1 MVRKKTAWNI
11 HVEKVRGLHP
21 EKSFKD
27 ILVLAAKSYKKSPV
41 AKAVDTVMGSVH
53 HSEKHHGK
61 HKKHHSKH
69 HSKHHKGGSNC
80 MLPTAD
86 GSGSVTQA
94 DLVECGTAPEAAAP
108 VMPDASNKVP
118 SASQEGGKRKHKRKS
133 RKARKSR
140 KSRKSR
146 KARKSRKSR
155 KSRRR
160 RR

>member
-94 DLVECGTAPEAAAP
+94 DLVECGTAPQAAAP
-108 VMPDASNKVP
+108 VMPAATDKAP
-118 SASQEGGKRKHKRKS
+118 SASQEGGKRKRKS